1 MNIVTLIPARSGSKG
16 IKNKNIVKI
25 NSKPLIAYSI
35 ILAKNSNLLKNEVY
49 VSTNSERI
57 KKCSEK
63 YGAKVPFLRPEK
75 LAKDNSNDLDVF
87 KHFNNWYKKNK
98 KKKR

>member
-16 IKNKNIVKI
+16 IKNKNIIKI

-49 VSTNSERI
+49 VSTNS
-57 KKCSEK
+57 
-63 YGAKVPFLRPEK
+63 
-75 LAKDNSNDLDVF
+75 
-87 KHFNNWYKKNK
+87 KNK
-98 KKKR
+98 KICRKIWC